1 MKKNVFKNII
11 MLYGYSIAKILLP
24 FVTVP
29 YLARVISTDAYGVVL
44 YVKSMGTYLQMI
56 VDFGFMLSGT
66 KDIVMARESMEE
78 VGEISGDI
86 LLARLLLAAM
96 AFAGLVVLTWTLPIL
111 RGYELYTLISFVPIF
126 LTIFLFDYIFRGLER
141 MQVITSRFLV
151 MRGTAAVLTFVFVHG
166 DADMMWI
173 QILDIVGGVA
183 AVTLVL
189 VELKKLGIRV
199 RLGSLR
205 RAWRKLKESALYFL
219 SNMATTAFNVLNTLL
234 VGVYQAPSDVAY
246 WGVCL
251 SMVSAIQSFYSPITD
266 GVYPDMVKTKNINQ
280 IKQML
285 KIFMPIVA
293 AGCLFCW
300 LAADYALLILG
311 GGKYVGA
318 AYLFRAMI
326 PILFFSFPAMLFGWP
341 TIGAL
346 GKTVQI
352 TATTVFSACF
362 QIAGLLALGLS
373 GHFTLLNLA
382 FLRCTTELVLLL
394 TRLFF
399 TWRYRKEFVRAEAP
413 PLKLFRRRHERTDG

>member
-29 YLARVISTDAYGVVL
+29 YLTRVMSTDAYGVVL
-44 YVKSMGTYLQMI
+44 YVKSIGTYLQLI

-66 KDIVMARESMEE
+66 RDIVMARESKEE
-78 VGEISGDI
+78 IGEVSGDI
-86 LLARLLLAAM
+86 LLARLLLAAL
-96 AFAGLVVLTWTLPIL
+96 AFAGLCVLTFTLPIL
-111 RGYELYTLISFVPIF
+111 RGYELYTLLSFLPIF

-141 MQVITSRFLV
+141 MQVITSRFLI
-151 MRGTAAVLTFVFVHG
+151 MRGLAAVLTFVFVHG
-166 DADMMWI
+166 DKDMMWI
-173 QILDIVGGVA
+173 QLLDIVGGAA
-183 AVTLVL
+183 AVVL
-189 VELKKLGIRV
+189 VILELRKLGIRI
-199 RLGSLR
+199 RIRSLE
-205 RAWRKLKESALYFL
+205 RAWRKLRESALYFL

-234 VGVYQAPSDVAY
+234 VGIYQAPSDVAY
-246 WGVCL
+246 WSVCL

-266 GVYPDMVKTKNINQ
+266 GVYPDMVRTKNINQ

-300 LAADYALLILG
+300 LIADYALLILG

-362 QIAGLLALGLS
+362 QIIGLLALGLS

-394 TRLFF
+394 TRLAF
-399 TWRYRKEFVRAEAP
+399 TWRYRDEFVRAEVP
-413 PLKLFRRRHERTDG
+413 PLKLLRRRHERTDG

>member
-11 MLYGYSIAKILLP
+11 MLYGYSIAKILIP

-29 YLARVISTDAYGVVL
+29 YLARVISTDVYGVVL

-96 AFAGLVVLTWTLPIL
+96 AFAGLAVLTWTLPIL
-111 RGYELYTLISFVPIF
+111 HGYELYTLISFLPIF

-151 MRGTAAVLTFVFVHG
+151 MRGTAALLTFVFVHG
-166 DADMMWI
+166 DADLMWI

>member
-1 MKKNVFKNII
+1 MKKNVLKNII
-11 MLYGYSIAKILLP
+11 MLYGISIAKILLP

-29 YLARVISTDAYGVVL
+29 YLARVMSTEVYGVVL
-44 YVKSMGTYLQMI
+44 YVKSMGTYLQLI

-66 KDIVMARESMEE
+66 KDIVMARESMDE
-78 VGEISGDI
+78 VSEISGDI
-86 LLARLLLAAM
+86 LLARLLLAAA
-96 AFAGLVVLTWTLPIL
+96 AFAGLCVLTFVLPIL
-111 RGYELYTLISFVPIF
+111 RGYELYTLLSFAPIF

-151 MRGTAAVLTFVFVHG
+151 MRGTAAVLTFVFVRG

-173 QILDIVGGVA
+173 QILDIVGGAA
-183 AVTLVL
+183 AVALVL

-205 RAWRKLKESALYFL
+205 RARRKLKESALFFL

-234 VGVYQAPSDVAY
+234 VGIYQAPSDVAY
-246 WGVCL
+246 WSVCL
-251 SMVSAIQSFYSPITD
+251 SMISTIQSFYSPITD
-266 GVYPDMVKTKNINQ
+266 GVYPDMVRTRNIRQ
-280 IKQML
+280 TERML
-285 KIFMPIVA
+285 LIFMPVVT

-300 LAADYALLILG
+300 FAADWALLILG

-341 TIGAL
+341 TLGAL

-362 QIAGLLALGLS
+362 QIAGVLILGMS

-382 FLRCTTELVLLL
+382 ILRCSTELVLLL
-394 TRLFF
+394 TRLAF
-399 TWRYRKEFVRAEAP
+399 TWRFRDEFVRAELP
-413 PLKLFRRRHERTDG
+413 PLKLGRRK